1 MSHAFNILNCIL
13 VLCEV
18 ITNMLKS
25 WTGYFIGR
33 AKYANSA
40 FVFQNASV
48 LIIFIYI
55 YITVYVHVLS
65 TVCLKV
71 VHVYTSSICG
81 K

>member
-1 MSHAFNILNCIL
+1 MSHAFNTLNCIL

-40 FVFQNASV
+40 FMFQNAC
-48 LIIFIYI
+48 FNYFHIYI
-55 YITVYVHVLS
+55 PVYVHVLS